1 MRQHR
6 FFVGQDLSKFLGQNP
21 AVFDFDPDTTDFE
34 PKDAIVSHQHEI
46 IRQWKKVF
54 RYEPGAEVIL
64 FDGKIEYEAKIL
76 ELSKKDETARLVLE
90 KEVRATHN
98 DKTGVWLGL
107 AILKGEH
114 TDMVIEKA
122 TELGVRGVILF
133 QSDRV
138 VKKGVNLERLRKIAI
153 EAAEQCGRIDVPT
166 IDVCGNIEELLNKDS
181 FDQKVILDMDG
192 ERVKGSTKENT
203 LICIGPEGGWSD
215 DERKIFKARKD
226 VVIESLGENVLRA
239 ETAAILGAGAL
250 YLKF

>member
-21 AVFDFDPDTTDFE
+21 AVFDFDPDTSDLE

-64 FDGKIEYEAKIL
+64 FDGKFEYGAQIL

-90 KEVRATHN
+90 KEIKSAQN
-98 DKTGVWLGL
+98 NKTGVWLGL

-153 EAAEQCGRIDVPT
+153 EASEQCGRIDVPI
-166 IDVCGNIEELLNKDS
+166 IDVCGNIEELLNRDG
-181 FDQKVILDMDG
+181 FDKKVILDMDADG
-192 ERVKGSTKENT
+192 TKGSATENT
-203 LICIGPEGGWSD
+203 LICVGPEGGWSD
-215 DERKIFKARKD
+215 DERLMFKSRKD
-226 VVIESLGENVLRA
+226 VDIESLGENILRA
-239 ETAAILGAGAL
+239 ETAAIIGVWAF